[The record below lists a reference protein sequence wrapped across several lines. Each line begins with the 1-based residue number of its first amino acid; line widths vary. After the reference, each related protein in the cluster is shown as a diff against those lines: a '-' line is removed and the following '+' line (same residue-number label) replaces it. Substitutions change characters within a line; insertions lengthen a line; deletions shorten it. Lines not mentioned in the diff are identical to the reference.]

1 MKSSIRKNGTMH
13 HQRGATL
20 IVVLIMLLLVTMLG
34 VWGIRTAMTSLNIAT
49 NSQVGQLLSQTGDTP
64 SNYFLNMSNYN
75 DLTRITTAVGQAIT
89 LHKERPGREVIF
101 CYKPTSKEIIDTAFD
116 TTVLVPPQQTADANT
131 KATIDSV
138 YTNRGGFCDLTK
150 DFGSS
155 REAVVTQV
163 AVKII
168 SQPGAIGADL
178 ERGTNQ
184 AEGATETKD
193 KVDAKVRVT
202 TTAIMPSF
210 ARSNITNIQ
219 SDCIGG
225 SGAVGYINDNLGT
238 ELQGKRTVADC
249 LTSYGVPISTQ
260 VQEFEMRSRDIQ
272 IEAPM

>member
-1 MKSSIRKNGTMH
+1 MKKSIRKNGTMH

-34 VWGIRTAMTSLNIAT
+34 IWGIRTAMTSLNIAT

-64 SNYFLNMSNYN
+64 SNYFLNMSDYN

-116 TTVLVPPQQTADANT
+116 TTVLVPPQQTDGADT

-138 YTNRGGFCDLTK
+138 YTNRSGFCDLTK

-202 TTAIMPSF
+202 TTAIMPNF
-210 ARSNITNIQ
+210 ARSNITSIQ
-219 SDCIGG
+219 SDCIGA